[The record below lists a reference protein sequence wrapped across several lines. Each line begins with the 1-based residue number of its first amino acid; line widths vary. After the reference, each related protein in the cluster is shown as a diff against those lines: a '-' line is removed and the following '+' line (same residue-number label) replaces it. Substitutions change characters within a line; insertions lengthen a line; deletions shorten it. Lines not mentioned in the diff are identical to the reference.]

1 MSSCFCGRR
10 MTSSLSFTFPKNL
23 PQLELLR
30 LETWQSTPMQSKPLT
45 LRTLHCLGFV
55 SKSRSTKSDL
65 ELFQNYFL
73 VNGGDSGHEGTES
86 I

>member
-1 MSSCFCGRR
+1 
-10 MTSSLSFTFPKNL
+10 MTSSLSFTFHKISL
-23 PQLELLR
+23 LKKIVDSVPQLELLR

-45 LRTLHCLGFV
+45 LRTLHCLRFV

-73 VNGGDSGHEGTES
+73 VNGGDSGHEGTE
-86 I
+86 

>member
-1 MSSCFCGRR
+1 VKRFVDSV
-10 MTSSLSFTFPKNL
+10 

-65 ELFQNYFL
+65 ELFQNFFRTIFL
-73 VNGGDSGHEGTES
+73 SMAEIAVMRAQNKYDR
-86 I
+86 